1 MKKDGS
7 EEKEAIVLAAIKVFE
22 NYGLSKVSMLDI
34 SKACGLGRSSLYY
47 YYKNKMEVF
56 DAVCQKLFREIY
68 EKSRAEVSPQ
78 QSLEV
83 NMEKYQL
90 KKLKEIKKV
99 IKKHDLAFV
108 DLKTDPS
115 MLFTKIRVLMN
126 EEITLLN
133 EVLNWAM
140 EKNEI
145 RQISA
150 EEQRFMAETMVTSLR
165 SFEQEVILFDRF
177 PDMEVKLSW
186 LASIFS
192 KGLK

>member
-83 NMEKYQL
+83 NLEKYQL